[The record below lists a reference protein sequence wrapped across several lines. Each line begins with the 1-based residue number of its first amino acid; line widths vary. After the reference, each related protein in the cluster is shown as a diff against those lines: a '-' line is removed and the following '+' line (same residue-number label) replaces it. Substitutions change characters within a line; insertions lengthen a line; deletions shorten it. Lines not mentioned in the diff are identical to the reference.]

1 MILTDDVPALGSPA
15 APAAAAAAS
24 FQKVWENISPW
35 HQLLEMA

>member
-15 APAAAAAAS
+15 APAAAS
-24 FQKVWENISPW
+24 SQKVWENISPW